1 MKAFIVDKYGKD
13 GTLRAGDWPEPRVGD
28 RDVLVRVAA
37 SGVNPLDSK
46 IMAGEFKLVL
56 PYKTPFVLGNDL
68 AGVVERVGRSVRGFV
83 PGDEVYARPDK
94 DRIGT
99 YADLIAVDERDLA
112 RKPAGLTM
120 EQAASLP
127 LVALT
132 AWQALVEKADVQ
144 PGLKVLIHAGSGGVG
159 TIAIQLAKHLGA
171 HVATTTSTANVDWVR
186 DLGADQ
192 VVDYRKADFAT
203 ELRDFDVVLDSLGG
217 ENLAKS
223 LRVLRPGGLAIGI
236 GGPPDPDFAAQLG
249 RPLLRPV
256 LALLSRKVRRAAR
269 KQGVRY
275 SFLFMR
281 ADGGQ
286 LQEITA
292 LVEAGVIRPVVDRV
306 FDFAD
311 TAAALDYVGS
321 GRVKGK
327 VVVSMTPAQLNDT
340 TEGVRT

>member
-1 MKAFIVDKYGKD
+1 MKTFIVDKYGKD
-13 GTLRAGDWPEPRVGD
+13 SRLRAGDWPEPEIGG
-28 RDVLVRVAA
+28 RDVLVRVRA
-37 SGVNPLDSK
+37 SGVNPLDAK

-56 PYKTPFVLGNDL
+56 PYKAPFVLGNDL
-68 AGVVERVGRSVRGFV
+68 AGVVERVGRSVRRFA

-99 YADLIAVDERDLA
+99 YAELIAVDEADLA

-120 EQAASLP
+120 AQAASLP

-132 AWQALVEKADVQ
+132 AWQALVEKANVR
-144 PGLKVLIHAGSGGVG
+144 PGQKVLIHAGSGGVG

-192 VVDYRKADFAT
+192 VIDYRKADFET

-223 LRVLRPGGLAIGI
+223 LRILRPGGLAIGI

-256 LALLSRKVRRAAR
+256 LAVLSRKVRRAAR
-269 KQGVRY
+269 KRGVRY

-281 ADGGQ
+281 AEGHQ

-292 LVEAGVIRPVVDRV
+292 LVEAGVIRPVVDRI
-306 FDFAD
+306 FDFAE
-311 TAAALDYVGS
+311 TPAALDYVGS

-327 VVVSMTPAQLNDT
+327 VVVTMTPIQGGAQS
-340 TEGVRT
+340 